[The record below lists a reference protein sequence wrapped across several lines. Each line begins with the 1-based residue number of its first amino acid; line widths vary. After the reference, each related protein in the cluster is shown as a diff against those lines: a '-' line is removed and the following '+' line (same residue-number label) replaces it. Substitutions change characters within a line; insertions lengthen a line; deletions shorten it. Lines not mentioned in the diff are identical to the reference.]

1 MGDTLLKIEGLNKSF
16 GITHANVNV
25 NLELDRGEIRGLAGE
40 NGSGK
45 STLLSQI
52 AGIYRSDSGKMILNG
67 KEYAPHSPIEA
78 NSRKIAM
85 VVQEL
90 GMVGSLPASVN
101 IYLGKTKFFV
111 SMKELQQE
119 ADKVSK
125 RWDLPKLNLK
135 RMAGS
140 MNIENRKMVELIRA
154 LAVDPDVLILDEVT
168 QSLSHDNREIIYKL
182 IRKLKS
188 ENRSVILISHDLE
201 ETIHITDTISI
212 LRDGELLE
220 TVKSSELSEDD
231 LKRKMVGRELNG
243 EYYRTDFEEQYEDKV
258 VFSMRHVSTA
268 SGIKDVS
275 LELHKGEILA
285 FCGLSDSGIHD
296 IGQIAYGL
304 LPTTEGEVWL
314 ETDHIQITKA
324 TESLKHRMAYVP
336 KDRDG
341 EAMMMKSTIM
351 NNFVLPSIEEKT
363 GKAGFLNYGVLRRM
377 ADENRK
383 AFFLKCTGI
392 NQNVNGLSGGN
403 KQKVNLGRWLAKDLS
418 ILIVDC
424 PTRGVDV
431 GVKAYIYQCLR
442 EAKKKGIGILMITDE
457 LSEAMGMADNIMVMK
472 NGELKK
478 TIKRSSH
485 FKEEEIIEVMV

>member
-25 NLELDRGEIRGLAGE
+25 NLELNRGEIRGLAGE

>member
-25 NLELDRGEIRGLAGE
+25 NLELGRGEIRGLAGE

-67 KEYAPHSPIEA
+67 EEYAPHSPIEA

-101 IYLGKTKFFV
+101 IYLGKTKFFI

-119 ADKVSK
+119 ADRVSE
-125 RWDLPKLNLK
+125 RWELPKLNLK

-243 EYYRTDFEEQYEDKV
+243 EYYRTDFEEQYEDEV

-275 LELHKGEILA
+275 LKLHKGEILA

-351 NNFVLPSIEEKT
+351 NNFVLPSIEEKA
-363 GKAGFLNYGVLRRM
+363 GKAGFLNYGVLKKM

-457 LSEAMGMADNIMVMK
+457 LSEAMGMADHIMVMK